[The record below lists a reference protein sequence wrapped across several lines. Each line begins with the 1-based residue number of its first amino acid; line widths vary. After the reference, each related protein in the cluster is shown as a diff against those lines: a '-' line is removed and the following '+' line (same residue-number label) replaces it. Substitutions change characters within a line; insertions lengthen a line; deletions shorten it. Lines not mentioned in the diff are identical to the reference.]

1 MTAKDTENEKI
12 TGLETGAEDYITKPF
27 EVGVLDVRIKNLIDQ
42 RKKLMERYSRIVTL
56 QPTNIKVNRA
66 DESFLQKTMDII
78 EKNMENPAFD
88 VELFTREIGISRTL
102 LYRKV
107 RALTDQSINDFIR
120 SVRLKRAAQLL
131 QSGTY
136 NVTEAA
142 IRAGFT
148 NQSYFSKCFEQ
159 QFGELP
165 SKYASKYKT
174 T

>member
-1 MTAKDTENEKI
+1 VNKADDN
-12 TGLETGAEDYITKPF
+12 F
-27 EVGVLDVRIKNLIDQ
+27 
-42 RKKLMERYSRIVTL
+42 LM
-56 QPTNIKVNRA
+56 KA
-66 DESFLQKTMDII
+66 MDII
-78 EKNMENPAFD
+78 ERNMENPSFD
-88 VELFTREIGISRTL
+88 VDLFTREIGISRTL

-107 RALTDQSINDFIR
+107 RALTNQSINDFIR

-142 IRAGFT
+142 LQSGFT

-165 SKYASKYKT
+165 SKYANKYK
-174 T
+174 